1 MAGKFNLSDHLQ
13 PARRDIG
20 VITDEVLAAKRAAGD
35 SLLTLGQRLIE
46 AKAMLPHGEWLPWLE
61 GQVGFSERA
70 AQQYMK
76 LAQTYTNPQAL
87 ADLGATKALMLLA
100 LPDGE
105 REEFIEVPHAV
116 DGEEKTVQDMSSREL
131 KQVLRERDEAKQEL
145 AKAEADRQA
154 AEAARE
160 KISADMDA
168 ANHRLEGLN
177 GELEQ
182 SRTEARQEAERAEKL
197 ERELAELRSRPVEV
211 AVEADQ
217 EAVAKAREE
226 TRAKVEAEFKLAR
239 KEAQRQVAA
248 ANEAAAHAKTELDQA
263 RREIEDLQ
271 FEVKRAEN
279 ADKRAIIAANEDLLL
294 FRTIFEQV
302 QEQINKLTG
311 VLLKVRAKD
320 AESAEKLQRM
330 LLALSDKVREAA
342 K

>member
-13 PARRDIG
+13 PAKRDIG

-145 AKAEADRQA
+145 ARAEADRQA

-168 ANHRLEGLN
+168 ANRRLEGLN

-182 SRTEARQEAERAEKL
+182 SRTQAQQAAERAEEL

-211 AVEADQ
+211 AVEADP
-217 EAVAKAREE
+217 AA
-226 TRAKVEAEFKLAR
+226 VEAAR
-239 KEAQRQVAA
+239 KEAEAAMKVRLDKAREAKKQAEARTKTAEDAA
-248 ANEAAAHAKTELDQA
+248 AQA
-263 RREIEDLQ
+263 RQEAEQL
-271 FEVKRAEN
+271 RAEL
-279 ADKRAIIAANEDLLL
+279 AQQAEKDGKRAIIAANEDLLL